1 MRISNEMVEKTK
13 YVPFSSTFQKLYNA
27 LLSIYFA
34 LYSSVAIYCYV
45 VLRRVDTSS
54 YSSPTLKIYK
64 RMTLVHFTQVG
75 STYL

>member
-1 MRISNEMVEKTK
+1 MT
-13 YVPFSSTFQKLYNA
+13 Y
-27 LLSIYFA
+27 IYFA

-64 RMTLVHFTQVG
+64 RMTLVHFTQVH
-75 STYL
+75 SKFIALRLLLNFSFNRKHLYIFRLR